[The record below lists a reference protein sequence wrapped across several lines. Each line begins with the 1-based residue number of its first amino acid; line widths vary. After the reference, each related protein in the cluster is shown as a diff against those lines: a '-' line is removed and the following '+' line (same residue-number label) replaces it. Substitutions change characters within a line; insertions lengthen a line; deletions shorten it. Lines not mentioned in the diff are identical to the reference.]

1 MKKLPGLGGPAIIK
15 EGTMGTG
22 LMRGRDV
29 RDKLTGRMEPVA
41 VEIIAKIAEI
51 NHTNTK
57 AIAELAT
64 MLDQIVNI
72 VQQFS
77 DVAENMKT
85 RTDQFVRATD
95 QMKEAAEG
103 NPDA

>member
-1 MKKLPGLGGPAIIK
+1 MAKAPAIIS

-22 LMRGRDV
+22 IMRGRDV
-29 RDKLTGRMEPVA
+29 RDKLMSRNIDPVA
-41 VEIIAKIAEI
+41 REVIAQIAEI

-64 MLDQIVNI
+64 MQDKLVDLI
-72 VQQFS
+72 QQFS

-85 RTDQFVRATD
+85 RTDQMVRATD
-95 QMKEAAEG
+95 QMKEASEG